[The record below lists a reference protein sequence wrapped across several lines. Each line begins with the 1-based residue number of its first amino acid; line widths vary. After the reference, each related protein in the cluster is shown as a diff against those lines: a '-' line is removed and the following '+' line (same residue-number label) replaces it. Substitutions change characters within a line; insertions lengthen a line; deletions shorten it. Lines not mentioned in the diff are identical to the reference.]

1 MYATRFKADPFDP
14 AYGKLYRDKILCPGS
29 SRDEIDILQAS
40 IDSAH
45 GWMEAENSTWHRTSL
60 DGRPTTRRFWDNS
73 LAL

>member
-14 AYGKLYRDKILCPGS
+14 AYGKLYRDKILRPGS

-45 GWMEAENSTWHRTSL
+45 G
-60 DGRPTTRRFWDNS
+60 
-73 LAL
+73 